1 MSSLR
6 ALVRAV
12 LLEDDET
19 LKKWALVD
27 GNPVERE
34 LAKIGIVPLH
44 RGTDQTSELGAGQ
57 NNVVLDVVYGGK
69 RAVARISEK
78 MEELDSLTTFVAHA
92 KAMPTKYH
100 KHFPKIHKTFEIEVE
115 SEHNIQYFYGAVV
128 EMLDP
133 LPPGLEFDLDFQSI
147 KGKLQRA
154 RVSALMADNW
164 VLEGIIQDSSERR
177 DVQAELLHLYEES
190 IRPHLLS
197 WVNKSLIEF
206 DDWMNGLIDKHTSG
220 MSQSESKPY
229 YIFNRGL
236 LEALKGAVIP
246 HEPTSS
252 RQRSRMPDN
261 HPSAKVREFYEF
273 LQALEGSGM
282 KYGDLHTGNF
292 MVRRSTG
299 DFVIV
304 DPGYFDASNDESGS
318 RSFDPPSG
326 S

>member
-1 MSSLR
+1 MKSLR

-12 LLEDDET
+12 LLEDDEK
-19 LKKWALVD
+19 LKRWALSGGD
-27 GNPVERE
+27 PIERE

-44 RGTDQTSELGAGQ
+44 RGAEQTSKLGEGQ
-57 NNVVLDVVYGGK
+57 SNVVLDVVYNGK
-69 RAVARISEK
+69 RAVARISEE
-78 MEELDSLTTFVAHA
+78 MEELDKLTTFVAHV

-100 KHFPKIHKTFEIEVE
+100 KHFPNIYKTFEIKTR
-115 SEHNIQYFYGAVV
+115 SMYNKQYFYGAVV

-133 LPPGLEFDLDFQSI
+133 LPPGLEFDLDSQSI
-147 KGKLQRA
+147 DGNLQRA

-197 WVNKSLIEF
+197 WVNKPLDGF
-206 DDWMNGLIDKHTSG
+206 DEWMNGLIDKYTIG
-220 MSQSESKPY
+220 MTQVESKPY
-229 YIFNRGL
+229 YIFNKEL
-236 LEALKGAVIP
+236 LDALKGAVIP
-246 HEPTSS
+246 TDPTWL
-252 RQRSRMPDN
+252 RGRSRIPGN
-261 HPSAKVREFYEF
+261 HVSAKVREFYEF
-273 LQALEGSGM
+273 LQALEESGM
-282 KYGDLHTGNF
+282 KHGDLHTGNF

-299 DFVIV
+299 DFVVV
-304 DPGYFDASNDESGS
+304 DPGYFGSGNDKSGS